1 MSILQKITI
10 GDEGNEEVNP
20 RHGKEIEFGL
30 LSFSF
35 SEKKINKPSK
45 NLNGKP
51 QTQNT

>member
-1 MSILQKITI
+1 MSILQKIKI

-35 SEKKINKPSK
+35 SEKKN
-45 NLNGKP
+45 
-51 QTQNT
+51 Q